1 MQLRDSIMFIIIII
15 LQPTVKVS
23 CPVTLSSM
31 VELLAT
37 PSSQLGLV
45 NHIRIC
51 MGSGFNEYVKYVR
64 RHKNA
69 VDWQNNFNGAHMK

>member
-45 NHIRIC
+45 KIISDFVWVQDSMSTSNMLEDIKMPLIGKIIL
-51 MGSGFNEYVKYVR
+51 M
-64 RHKNA
+64 A
-69 VDWQNNFNGAHMK
+69 PT